1 MRQLQT
7 IFYYCTCIL
16 TTGVVPFMK
25 KTAVYGS
32 RVLIFKTRLYS
43 SNIHGIVIDGW
54 IGGAGFGRRGRA
66 LGLLGGFLCQNTVYK

>member
-16 TTGVVPFMK
+16 TTGV
-25 KTAVYGS
+25 VYGS

-66 LGLLGGFLCQNTVYK
+66 LGLLGGFLCLNTVYK